1 MTPAEL
7 IACVESMQPSEK
19 TRFCALLTDYFPPP
33 MVVLAPDHDD
43 RSELEE
49 LKKKARKAMRT
60 NSQHMGI
67 APFPIKYEQVDP
79 EVPLVHRKF
88 VDMLR
93 ASGINVVREAAAPIH
108 AANLIVTK
116 HEVSPDGIGQMDPE
130 DFGPTCADSFAQLF
144 AEARAAGVIDRL
156 IGAQI
161 TYRSDA
167 DHICKMRAELT
178 RLKAESGSAGP
189 SAPPEPFDT
198 GVIGATLARVREE
211 TIIPASGPPGDAGR
225 RVVLTEAAFLEIQD
239 RWEVGG
245 RGQLKPISPEG
256 VLDAS
261 CRIDDPD
268 LVILLPTRDPD
279 LPYYISVARADCV
292 FPD

>member
-49 LKKKARKAMRT
+49 LKEKARKAMRT

-67 APFPIKYEQVDP
+67 APFPIKYEEVDP
-79 EVPLVHRKF
+79 EVRREIPRG
-88 VDMLR
+88 DC
-93 ASGINVVREAAAPIH
+93 EAAAPIH

-256 VLDAS
+256 MLDAS